1 MDLLSYFRLNE
12 EPVKPISQRE
22 CIFSED
28 SFFDQ
33 LFQAF
38 ENSWDE
44 YLIMLGVYTSILIL
58 YFKVGYL
65 RYIYSNY

>member
-1 MDLLSYFRLNE
+1 MDLRHYFQFNE
-12 EPVKPISQRE
+12 EPVKPLPKRE

-58 YFKVGYL
+58 YYKVGFL
-65 RYIYSNY
+65 R